1 MTQNKNI
8 IKMLFE
14 TDIYD
19 KIKRWVQSNGT
30 TGSVLLNLGE
40 YDLYGDSKSFS
51 ARDAIDWIC
60 RNWGEDNKTN
70 NHYAVKVKAGK
81 IELYYMTLPNV
92 SSWGYSKGIYSKMG
106 VDERERE
113 RGRMEEYSYPVFTL
127 MKLAGYKFKLYK
139 RMNTDL
145 NTESSRKTVA
155 DIMSAVE
162 WIRKDKERPEIKN
175 KKLFYFKEGSYYY
188 LYSVSSKHYQAVL
201 QILSD
206 FGIKPREIQ

>member
-70 NHYAVKVKAGK
+70 NYYAVRVKTGK
-81 IELYYMTLPNV
+81 IELYYMTPYGV
-92 SSWGYSKGIYSKMG
+92 SKYSKLGT
-106 VDERERE
+106 DERERQRE
-113 RGRMEEYSYPVFTL
+113 RLEEYSYPVFTL

-139 RMNTDL
+139 KMNTDL

-162 WIRKDKERPEIKN
+162 WIRNDKERLEIKN

-188 LYSVSSKHYQAVL
+188 LYSVSPKHYQAVL